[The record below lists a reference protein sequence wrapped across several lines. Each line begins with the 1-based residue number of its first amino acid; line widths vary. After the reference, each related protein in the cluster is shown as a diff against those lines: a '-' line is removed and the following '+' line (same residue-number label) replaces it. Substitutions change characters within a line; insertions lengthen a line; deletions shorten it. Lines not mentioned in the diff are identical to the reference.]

1 MPNPVLLS
9 GVMVCPAVCHSEDIT
24 QSVMIYA
31 CSESEQT
38 RIRATGLQDELRSLH
53 ADHSRLVEQYE
64 VAQSCNAGL
73 QHDLKAC
80 KHSLK
85 QVLLLFL

>member
-1 MPNPVLLS
+1 M
-9 GVMVCPAVCHSEDIT
+9 
-24 QSVMIYA
+24 
-31 CSESEQT
+31 
-38 RIRATGLQDELRSLH
+38 RFRATDLKDELRSLH

-85 QVLLLFL
+85 QVLLLFS

>member
-1 MPNPVLLS
+1 
-9 GVMVCPAVCHSEDIT
+9 
-24 QSVMIYA
+24 MIHA
-31 CSESEQT
+31 CSESEQM
-38 RIRATGLQDELRSLH
+38 RIRATDLQDELRFLH

-64 VAQSCNAGL
+64 VAQSCSAGL

-85 QVLLLFL
+85 QVLILFL